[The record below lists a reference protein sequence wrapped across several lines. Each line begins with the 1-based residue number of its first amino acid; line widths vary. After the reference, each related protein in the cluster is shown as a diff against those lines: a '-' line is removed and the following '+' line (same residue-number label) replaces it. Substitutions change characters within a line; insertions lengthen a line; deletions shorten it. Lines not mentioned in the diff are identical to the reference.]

1 MAFEVIKRVFD
12 LLSASILLA
21 ILSPVF
27 LVVGIAVRLDDGGPI
42 FFHQRRVGR
51 AGCLFTMYKFR
62 SMVVNGSTLSGFS
75 TEPDDFRI
83 TRIGRVI
90 RRLSLDELPQLLNVL
105 KGEMSFVGPRPDL
118 PEQEGLYLAS
128 EWSLRHSV
136 RPGITGLAQA
146 TLRSEATPSERKQLD
161 LIYVRSQSLRID
173 LEILIQTFKQVI
185 VKGGN

>member
-1 MAFEVIKRVFD
+1 MIKRVFD
-12 LLSASILLA
+12 ALSASIFLT

-42 FFHQRRVGR
+42 FFHQLRVGR
-51 AGCLFTMYKFR
+51 AGRLFTMYKFR
-62 SMVVNGSTLSGFS
+62 SMVVNGPDLGGFS

-83 TRIGRVI
+83 TRVGRVI

-105 KGEMSFVGPRPDL
+105 KGDMSFVGPRPDL
-118 PEQEGLYLAS
+118 LEQESLYLAS

-161 LIYVRSQSLRID
+161 LMYVRSQSLYLD
-173 LEILIQTFKQVI
+173 LKILMQTLNQLI